1 MKLGNLEIEKDNQA
15 LHFMKTT
22 GNAFEGYRIVEYLGI
37 KTAHAV
43 VSGSSTATWR
53 ETPIQV
59 MEKHFTEAT
68 KEAFE
73 S

>member
-15 LHFMKTT
+15 FILWKLLEMLLRGIELWNTWASRLHTQS
-22 GNAFEGYRIVEYLGI
+22 YLVRPLQLGE
-37 KTAHAV
+37 KHQF
-43 VSGSSTATWR
+43 R
-53 ETPIQV
+53 